1 MAKLSSNSKWIS
13 KNAAKFTAISPLPK
27 SKKKKLPIFRIFREN
42 DSRKNNNHSIY
53 QSIDPQCFM
62 LGIFYLFK
70 PFAKTAGLTKRV
82 A

>member
-1 MAKLSSNSKWIS
+1 MAKLRS
-13 KNAAKFTAISPLPK
+13 
-27 SKKKKLPIFRIFREN
+27 

-53 QSIDPQCFM
+53 QSINPQCFM

-70 PFAKTAGLTKRV
+70 PFTKIASLAEGV